1 MKCSLLLCFVCW
13 MCVSEA
19 FVLNGK
25 PYSQE
30 KPVMPLLCQ
39 SQNARLSAVAGCLR
53 LAAPLLVDDVS
64 MGEKIFTLNCAHPP
78 ENAGIEKYMTGGF
91 IEKAIVYKVTAMPA
105 FGDRL
110 VDKDITNVAAY
121 VLKTAKDSWD

>member
-1 MKCSLLLCFVCW
+1 

-64 MGEKIFTLNCAHPP
+64 MGEKIFTLNCANPP
-78 ENAGIEKYMTGGF
+78 GPRRGHTENAGIEKYMTGGF